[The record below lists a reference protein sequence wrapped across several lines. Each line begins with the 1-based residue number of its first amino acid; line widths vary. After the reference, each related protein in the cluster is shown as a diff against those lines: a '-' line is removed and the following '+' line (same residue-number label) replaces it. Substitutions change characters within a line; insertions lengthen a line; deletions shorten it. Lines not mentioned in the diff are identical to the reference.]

1 MGLDHGSW
9 RYSAALAGLTYCR
22 HVPFTLVHPAAVLP
36 LARTPLVASA
46 LVAGAL
52 APDLLYF
59 DLLYRAAVSVSGN
72 FTLTLTHS
80 LHAVLW
86 IDPLLALVM
95 LLTWYG
101 VLRRP
106 LLALA
111 PPSLSGRFAPTDRIR
126 FLASP
131 RMLGWV
137 FVSAVLGATTHVL
150 WDGVTNDGGASR
162 LLQYLSTVAGALC
175 LAWWVW
181 RWWHRTDPAPQAA
194 GDCLSRRT
202 RRSVIAAL
210 VLLVSSGAVIELLT
224 NGLPGL
230 DATGQYEYVVRSV
243 LVGVAN
249 GMAVGMVGYVLAWQ
263 GYTLRRAFAR

>member
-1 MGLDHGSW
+1 
-9 RYSAALAGLTYCR
+9 
-22 HVPFTLVHPAAVLP
+22 
-36 LARTPLVASA
+36 
-46 LVAGAL
+46 
-52 APDLLYF
+52 
-59 DLLYRAAVSVSGN
+59 
-72 FTLTLTHS
+72 
-80 LHAVLW
+80 
-86 IDPLLALVM
+86 M

-249 GMAVGMVGYVLAWQ
+249 GMAVGMVGYVLGWQ